1 VLDTFGGSR
10 LILVIGAGGFQRDY
24 DEYGYEFA
32 TAGDSLRALDASM
45 PVIEERLRK
54 LNTPPLRDPLPIL
67 IGGGG
72 EKVTLRIVAQHA
84 HIWNGFGDPDQAG
97 RKSSILD
104 DWCERIGRDP
114 REIERSISVRPNQI
128 WNLDRYV
135 ENGITYLIIGVSG
148 PDYVLSPL
156 KELIRWRDGYHERN
170 GEAAAS

>member
-1 VLDTFGGSR
+1 L
-10 LILVIGAGGFQRDY
+10 Q
-24 DEYGYEFA
+24 
-32 TAGDSLRALDASM
+32 
-45 PVIEERLRK
+45 
-54 LNTPPLRDPLPIL
+54 DPLPIL

-84 HIWNGFGDPDQAG
+84 HIWNGFGDPDHAG
-97 RKSSILD
+97 RKSRILD

-128 WNLDRYV
+128 RKLDRYV
-135 ENGITYLIIGVSG
+135 ENGIAQLIIGVSG